1 VKLKSIEITGF
12 KSFPEKTEI
21 QLSSGITVIVGPNG
35 CGKSNLVDSIRWVL
49 GEQSVKLMRGNRM
62 EELIFS
68 GTARRKPLNF
78 ADVTVLFD
86 EAHHYLPLEY
96 QTVSVSRRIYRSGE
110 GEYFLNKKPCRLK
123 DITELFIDTG
133 IGVETYSLIGQGRV
147 EQMITARPE
156 EHRALFEEAAE
167 IHRYKQR
174 KKEARARLE
183 EMHRNLLRVDDLL
196 AEYEGQQEHLAERAA
211 RARQVK
217 TLLAELKSV
226 EKRLLVRQ
234 WAQHQEAYEKINKD
248 VLRMNHTALEK
259 DRLMQQLTAKLEIF
273 QGERHTAVKDLEKAR
288 EHFQKHKEEI
298 DTLQNQV
305 FLLREKIKHAG
316 ELRAYKEESLE
327 EVQGRMAGLGDT
339 LRENEGQ
346 LLAVQEEQEAL
357 SKRVDFLTARLEKAR
372 EAEHLELLEAAR
384 TSLSEHNQEIA
395 LCKQRIEDDR
405 QRARENRQKRTA
417 VAHGIE
423 EKEQRLR
430 SLQGQKTAGLAA
442 RKRLQEERAT
452 LEQHGQ
458 HLDSSVEKVQATV
471 GKKRQL
477 VHDLHRE
484 MENKKARYKYLKESD
499 EDFSYFQHGVKAVM
513 QWAQGATTVEGIY
526 GPFIQLIQVLPQYDK
541 AIETAL
547 GTSGQFIVVADENR
561 ARQAIEYLKSKQAGR
576 ATFLPLSR
584 LRPAKKELPSRPL
597 EGVIERASQLVDAPA
612 PYQKAVDYLLGGTL
626 VARDLELAVKA
637 ARQAAA
643 GWKIVTLEGEMIT
656 PGGAISGGS
665 SSRQAGSFL
674 ARKRE
679 RETLAREIKRLE
691 EREAAEMEQLRQH
704 EERMQDLEE
713 KRNAAR
719 QQQAA
724 LDSARAQQDHELA
737 RLADDLQK
745 VQEELAVLQEE
756 RQELDRAWETLER
769 ARNTREEALQ
779 SAEEAVRELQDR
791 LQELGRQAQRE
802 ESQHKKIQEERI
814 ELRVRFSAC
823 QEKESALQHNLLKQ
837 REEQEHLQELANSLQ
852 QESERLQTELNQS
865 QEKERTLLQQIA
877 VEKEQGALLDQEVD
891 RLETARRT
899 MELEAADTEA
909 RLEKEKRSLERLQ
922 KRTQQGELEGVRYR
936 EASRYLGEQ
945 LLEKYQ
951 LDTRALSWE
960 EDKDEGSE
968 EALIQE
974 KQRLEEE
981 LAAKGEVDLRVIDE
995 FERLQQRTRFL
1006 QEQRKDLVEG
1016 EKGVRSVL
1024 SELDRHMEKRFLE
1037 ALRAIEMHFQDS
1049 FQHLF
1054 GGGQALLRLTDPDHV
1069 LESGIEIVAQPPG
1082 KKLQTLSLL
1091 SGGEKA
1097 LTAIALLFALL
1108 KYKPVPFCVLDEIDS
1123 SLDENNLARFLDF
1136 LRAHTEKTQFVVIT
1150 HKRRTMEEANVLY
1163 GVTMEEQG
1171 VSKVIS
1177 LHVSQKAG

>member
-1 VKLKSIEITGF
+1 MKLKSIEITGF

-21 QLSSGITVIVGPNG
+21 PLSSGITVVVGPNG
-35 CGKSNLVDSIRWVL
+35 CGKSNLVDAIRWVL

-68 GTARRKPLNF
+68 GTARRKPLNL

-86 EAHHYLPLEY
+86 EAHNFLPLEY

-123 DITELFIDTG
+123 DITGLFIDTG

-156 EHRALFEEAAE
+156 EHRALFEEAAK

-183 EMHRNLLRVDDLL
+183 EMHRNLLRGEDLL
-196 AEYEGQQEHLAERAA
+196 AEYEGQRDHLAEEAA

-217 TLLAELKSV
+217 TLLAALKSV
-226 EKRLLVRQ
+226 EKQLLLRQ
-234 WAQHQEAYEKINKD
+234 WARQQRAYEKTNKD
-248 VLRMNHTALEK
+248 VQRMNYTAQEK
-259 DRLMQQLTAKLEIF
+259 ERHVQQLAAKLEAM
-273 QGERHTAVKDLEKAR
+273 QGKKQAVIKALDGAR
-288 EHFQKHKEEI
+288 NQFQKQKEKF
-298 DTLQNQV
+298 DALQGQV
-305 FLLREKIKHAG
+305 FLLREKKKHAG
-316 ELRAYKEESLE
+316 ELLAYKEESLE
-327 EVQGRMAGLGDT
+327 EVQGRMVGLRDT
-339 LRENEGQ
+339 VQENEGQ
-346 LLAVQEEQEAL
+346 LLLVQKEQETL
-357 SKRVDFLTARLEKAR
+357 SERVAFLTARLEKAQD
-372 EAEHLELLEAAR
+372 AGHLDLLEQAR
-384 TSLSEHNQEIA
+384 GSLSTHTRDMA
-395 LCKQRIEDDR
+395 LIKQKIEDDR
-405 QRARENRQKRTA
+405 QRDEENRQKRTA
-417 VAHGIE
+417 VVRGIE
-423 EKEQRLR
+423 EKERG
-430 SLQGQKTAGLAA
+430 LQDLQENKAAGLAA
-442 RKRLQEERAT
+442 KKRLQEEKAA
-452 LEQHGQ
+452 LEENRQY
-458 HLDSSVEKVQATV
+458 LDSTRDEIQAAV
-471 GKKRQL
+471 GKKRQR
-477 VHDLHRE
+477 VNDLHRE
-484 MENKKARYKYLKESD
+484 LENKKARFKYIKEGE

-513 QWAQGATTVEGIY
+513 QWAQGTSPIEGIY
-526 GPFIQLIQVLPQYDK
+526 GPFVQLIQVLPQYEK

-547 GTSGQFIVVADENR
+547 GASGQFIVVADEDK
-561 ARQAIEYLKSKQAGR
+561 ARQAIDYLKSRQAGR
-576 ATFLPLSR
+576 ATFLPLNR
-584 LRPAKKELPSRPL
+584 LRVAKKELPSRTL
-597 EGVIERASQLVDAPA
+597 EGVIERASRLVESPA
-612 PYQKAVDYLLGGTL
+612 AYQKAVDYLLGGTL
-626 VARDLELAVKA
+626 VARDLELAVEA
-637 ARQAAA
+637 ARRAPA
-643 GWKIVTLEGEMIT
+643 GWRIVTLEGEMIA
-656 PGGAISGGS
+656 PGGAMSGGS
-665 SSRQAGSFL
+665 SSRQSGSFL
-674 ARKRE
+674 ARRRE
-679 RETLAREIKRLE
+679 REALAREIDRLE
-691 EREAAEMEQLRQH
+691 EREAAEMKQLRQH

-713 KRNAAR
+713 KSNAAR

-724 LDSARAQQDHELA
+724 LDSARAQQDHELV
-737 RLADDLQK
+737 RLEGDLQK
-745 VQEELAVLQEE
+745 GREELGALQAEREE
-756 RQELDRAWETLER
+756 LER
-769 ARNTREEALQ
+769 AREALERERAAREEALQ
-779 SAEEAVRELQDR
+779 SAEEAVGELQDR
-791 LQELGRQAQRE
+791 IQELSQQAQRE
-802 ESQHKKIQEERI
+802 ESQSKKIQEERI

-852 QESERLQTELNQS
+852 RESERLQTELNQN
-865 QEKERTLLQQIA
+865 QEEERTLLQQIA

-891 RLETARRT
+891 RLEAARRT
-899 MELEAADTEA
+899 MELEAEDTEA
-909 RLEKEKRSLERLQ
+909 QLEKEKRSLERLQ
-922 KRTQQGELEGVRYR
+922 KRAQQGELEGVRFR

-951 LDTRALSWE
+951 LDTRSFSCADTEEESRE
-960 EDKDEGSE
+960 ED
-968 EALIQE
+968 LLQE

-981 LAAKGEVDLRVIDE
+981 LAAKGEVDLHVIEE

-1037 ALRAIEMHFQDS
+1037 ALRAIEMHFQES

-1108 KYKPVPFCVLDEIDS
+1108 QFKPVPFCVLDEIDS
-1123 SLDENNLARFLDF
+1123 SLDENNLARFLDY
-1136 LRAHTEKTQFVVIT
+1136 LKTHTAQTQFVVIT
-1150 HKRRTMEEANVLY
+1150 HKRRTMEEADVLY

-1177 LHVSQKAG
+1177 LQISQKAG